1 VPTYLIAI
9 LVFAF
14 YFGLVRLH
22 WELDTWALRKG
33 LNRGRERTPQ
43 PPYDPAEIR
52 DLPKPVRRYF
62 EAALVPGC
70 PFIGGA
76 TLAHEGQIRLGPRYD
91 APFTSTT
98 RVIVRRPGF
107 LWQARLQVPLGLLV
121 HDAYVRGKGSLDVAG
136 GGDVLRLER
145 LRRREGLPE
154 SQLLRYL
161 AEAPWYPTALLP
173 RAGVHWDEDG
183 ERSARATLVDGLT
196 TATLRFTFGDDG
208 LVESVRSEARGRVVN
223 GRLVPQP
230 WEGRFEKS
238 TTRSGYTVPLEATV
252 FWITPEGAPAPYW
265 TGQLVG
271 ATYD

>member
-1 VPTYLIAI
+1 VLTYLIAI
-9 LVFAF
+9 FIFAL
-14 YFGLVRLH
+14 YFALVRLR
-22 WELDTWALRKG
+22 WELDTWALRTG
-33 LNRGRERTPQ
+33 LARGREPTPQ

-70 PFIGGA
+70 AFIGGA

-98 RVIVRRPGF
+98 LVIVRRPGF
-107 LWQARLQVPLGLLV
+107 LRQARVRVPLGLAV
-121 HDAYVRGKGSLDVAG
+121 HDAYVKGEGSLDEAG
-136 GGDVLRLER
+136 SAGTMRLKR
-145 LRRREGLPE
+145 LRRREGLPA
-154 SQLLRYL
+154 SQLTRYL

-173 RAGVHWDEDG
+173 RAGVHWEEDG

-196 TATLRFTFGDDG
+196 TTTLRFTFGEDG
-208 LVESVRSEARGRVVN
+208 LVESVCSEARGREIN
-223 GRLVPQP
+223 GRLIPQP

-252 FWITPEGAPAPYW
+252 SWITPNGAPAPYW
-265 TGQLVG
+265 TGELVG
-271 ATYD
+271 ARYD